1 MCLSVLINASP
12 LNANNG
18 SSLYSDT
25 LHSVHYDIHIT
36 NVNMT
41 QKTIEGY
48 TIAGLTPLINNVNE
62 IKLELTTLSVDSVFV
77 GNVKNTDWTYTE
89 NRIIIPLT
97 TTINMGDTVETTVY
111 YHGSTFVDPS
121 GWGGFHFAGD
131 FAFNLGVGFDAIP
144 HNLGKTWFPCIDDF
158 HDRALYDCYITV
170 PNDKKAVCGG
180 SLFNVLDQGN
190 GSSIWHWKH
199 HFSLPT
205 YLVSVSIGKYFL
217 KEDTYTGIEGDIP
230 ITFYCRALD
239 TAKVAGTFAN
249 LKTILQLYESH
260 FGPYPFERVG
270 YTATANGAMEHASNI
285 SYPYSGWNGNTS
297 NDWWYAHELSH
308 MWFGDKVTCASAGDM
323 WLNEGWARWCESFVT
338 ESLYGKKAATDELR
352 AKHRDV
358 LQSTYQTDGGYFALF
373 NIPESLTYG
382 STVYDKGGMVTHTLR
397 NYLGD
402 SLFFNG
408 IKAYLQQFAYNH
420 ASSYDLKDFLAGY
433 TGQSLD
439 EFFNT
444 WVFSPGFPQFGVDS
458 VDIQPSGNQFL
469 VDVYIK
475 QKQRGTDHISD
486 ANRLEITF
494 AGSNRQMKTDSIH
507 FSGINGHKTYLLD
520 FSPVAVMVDF
530 NEKIADATTDCA
542 RIVKNTGA
550 VEFPE
555 TLASLIVDQ
564 ISDSALVRITH
575 NWVAPDSLKHPVTGF
590 RISDSRYWTV
600 EGIFPQGFISKGR
613 FNYSK
618 SNAFDKNLIQS
629 PDDSLVLLYRPDA
642 RFDWEGVKTTK
653 TGNWVSGTLT
663 TESLIPG
670 QYTIGVYDADY
681 LSTGKLENNNK
692 VLDVFPN
699 PAQGFCNISTKI
711 NERAVLNI
719 YTVSGSL
726 LDSIPVKNGNNIFQ
740 WNNGIE
746 VEQTLLFQLIS
757 LNGNSLATTKV
768 IFAR

>member
-12 LNANNG
+12 LNKNNG

-25 LHSVHYDIHIT
+25 LHAVHYDIHIT
-36 NVNMT
+36 NINVT

-48 TIAGLTPLINNVNE
+48 TIARLVPLIDNVKE
-62 IKLELTTLSVDSVFV
+62 IKLELVTLTVDSVFV
-77 GNVKNTDWTYTE
+77 GNVKNTDWTYTD

-97 TTINMGDTVETTVY
+97 TTINMGDTAETTVY

-131 FAFNLGVGFDAIP
+131 FAFNLGVGFDVIP
-144 HNLGKTWFPCIDDF
+144 HNLGKAWFPCIDDF

-170 PNDKKAVCGG
+170 PNDKKAICGG
-180 SLFNVLDQGN
+180 SLVQVLDQGN
-190 GSSIWHWKH
+190 GTSTWHWKH

-205 YLVSVSIGKYFL
+205 YLVSVSTGKYFL
-217 KEDTYTGIEGDIP
+217 KEDTYSGIAGEVP

-239 TAKVAGTFAN
+239 TAKVAGTFTN

-270 YTATANGAMEHASNI
+270 YTATANGAMEHAANI

-297 NDWWYAHELSH
+297 YDWWYAHELSH
-308 MWFGDKVTCASAGDM
+308 MWFGDMVTCASAGDM

-338 ESLYGKKAATDELR
+338 EGLYGKKAATDELR
-352 AKHRDV
+352 GKHRDV
-358 LQSTYQTDGGYFALF
+358 LQSTNQTDGGYFALY
-373 NIPESLTYG
+373 NIPETITYG

-408 IKAYLQQFAYNH
+408 VKAYLQQYAYND
-420 ASSYDLKDFLAGY
+420 ASSYDMRDFLSNY
-433 TGQSLD
+433 TGQNLN

-444 WVFSPGFPQFGVDS
+444 WVFNPGFPQFGIDS
-458 VDIQPSGNQFL
+458 IKVLPFGNQFQ
-469 VDVYIK
+469 VDVYVK
-475 QKQRGTDHISD
+475 QKQRGTDHISNE
-486 ANRLEITF
+486 NRLEITF
-494 AGSNRQMKTDSIH
+494 AGSNWQMKTDSIH
-507 FSGINGHKTYLLD
+507 FSGINGHKTFLLD
-520 FSPVAVMVDF
+520 FAPVAVMADYY
-530 NEKIADATTDCA
+530 EKIADATTDYA
-542 RIVKNTGA
+542 KVVKNSGNI
-550 VEFPE
+550 EFPE

-564 ISDSALVRITH
+564 VSDSALVRITH
-575 NWVAPDSLKHPVTGF
+575 NWVAPDTLQHPVAGF

-600 EGIFPQGFISKGR
+600 EGVFPQGFVSKGK

-642 RFDWEGVKTTK
+642 RFEWTGVKTTK

-663 TESLIPG
+663 TESLVPG
-670 QYTIGVYDADY
+670 QYTLGVYDADY
-681 LSTGKLENNNK
+681 LSTGKLDNGAK

-699 PAQGFCNISTKI
+699 PAQGYCNISTKMSENGI
-711 NERAVLNI
+711 LNI
-719 YTVSGSL
+719 YTINGQL
-726 LDSIPVKNGNNIFQ
+726 LDSLQIKCGNNLLR
-740 WNNGIE
+740 WNNSFKSA
-746 VEQTLLFQLIS
+746 QLLFFE
-757 LNGNSLATTKV
+757 LNSPDGRMLATTKV
-768 IFAR
+768 VFAK